1 MKVSCVGQRTDRR
14 RRGRLGCG
22 VEVMTEV
29 VGSARSQWD
38 GLLHSWLAVNG
49 SRVGV
54 ASAHSSLSN
63 NRLKLAARGRPTLE
77 SRSHSR
83 AAA

>member
-1 MKVSCVGQRTDRR
+1 
-14 RRGRLGCG
+14 
-22 VEVMTEV
+22 MTEV

-63 NRLKLAARGRPTLE
+63 NRLKLTARGR
-77 SRSHSR
+77 SAAAWRRGSR